1 MAIFDAKRRLR
12 NTLKRATYLKE
23 RINKRAVRLF
33 NPRRVNTLFSDNIKN
48 RTDSLNEFLNNVYR
62 KDQRRKHLW
71 GSYVNYYKRIDD
83 VLRIYSDTIK
93 EMCYMSGLDP
103 LLMNVYIDERDI
115 EESNEIKPKFCYGDV
130 EDDEFRIALRETEI
144 PKEMFGD
151 FEIPLDPNARVDD
164 FVIGDF
170 YANSA
175 TAKANNIDN
184 TPGKYEWKC
193 ICKLIKS
200 VLIPLRHEF
209 NEHIRVNSCYRS
221 PALNNKVKGASKTS
235 DHMHGAAADISS
247 SDDSPSGN
255 MRLYKTVLKM
265 ADAGK
270 IKCRQIIYEFG
281 DSKGPSWVHVSIN
294 HPKAGKKHNQRV
306 YIPKGNTPGS

>member
-12 NTLKRATYLKE
+12 NTLKQATYLKE

-33 NPRRVNTLFSDNIKN
+33 NPRRVNTLFSDSIKQ

-71 GSYVNYYKRIDD
+71 GSYVNYYRRIDD
-83 VLRIYSDTIK
+83 VLRLYSDTIK

-103 LLMNVYIDERDI
+103 LLLNVYIDERDI
-115 EESNEIKPKFCYGDV
+115 EESSEIKPKFCYGAV

-164 FVIGDF
+164 FIIGDF

-193 ICKLIKS
+193 MCKLIKT

-209 NEHIRVNSCYRS
+209 NEHIRVSSCYRCK
-221 PALNNKVKGASKTS
+221 ALNTKVGGSGTS
-235 DHMHGAAADISS
+235 DHMYGAAADISS
-247 SDDSPSGN
+247 SDDSSSGN
-255 MRLYKTVLKM
+255 MRLYKTVLRM
-265 ADAGK
+265 AEAGK

-281 DSKGPSWVHVSIN
+281 NSNGPDWVHVSIN
-294 HPKAGKKHNQRV
+294 HPKAGKKRNQRV
-306 YIPKGNTPGS
+306 YIPNGNIPKS